1 MMPQFPS
8 VEWFE
13 ALRDVVEVDP
23 HWRDFGMMDCAMGV
37 NVGETTIKLVFDGYE
52 VTEIA
57 DISANAEAEDL
68 DFTLVM
74 PTERWREMIEN
85 IQTNGHADL
94 HHTLNTIDLETP
106 EELAKGEDYTR
117 RDLFYRFN
125 QTLQDFFDASS
136 SIETTFA
143 EPAAAT

>member
-1 MMPQFPS
+1 MPQFPS

-13 ALRDVVEVDP
+13 TLRDRVIDDP

-37 NVGETTIKLVFDGYE
+37 NVGETTIKLVFDGFDIP
-52 VTEIA
+52 EIA
-57 DISANAEAEDL
+57 DISADPAAADL

-74 PTERWREMIEN
+74 PEARWREMIEN
-85 IQTNGHADL
+85 IQSNGHADL
-94 HHTLNTIDLETP
+94 HHTLNTIDLESP
-106 EELAKGEDYTR
+106 EELAKGEDYNR

-136 SIETTFA
+136 DIETSFP
-143 EPAAAT
+143 EPAAV

>member
-1 MMPQFPS
+1 MPQFPS

-13 ALRDVVEVDP
+13 ALRETVQDDP

-37 NVGETTIKLVFDGYE
+37 NVGETTIKLVFDGFE
-52 VTEIA
+52 IPEIA
-57 DISANAEAEDL
+57 DISDSADDADL

-74 PTERWREMIEN
+74 SPERWQEMIKN
-85 IQTNGHADL
+85 IQSNGHADL
-94 HHTLNTIDLETP
+94 HHTLNTIDLESP
-106 EELAKGEDYTR
+106 EELAKGEDYNR

-136 SIETTFA
+136 SVETTFA
-143 EPAAAT
+143 

>member
-1 MMPQFPS
+1 MPQFPS

-13 ALRDVVEVDP
+13 ALRDTVQDDP

-37 NVGETTIKLVFDGYE
+37 NVGDTTIKLVFDGYE
-52 VTEIA
+52 IPEIA
-57 DISANAEAEDL
+57 DISSSANSEDL

-74 PTERWREMIEN
+74 PEARWREMLEN
-85 IQTNGHADL
+85 IRSNGSADL
-94 HHTLNTIDLETP
+94 HHTLNTIDLESP

-136 SIETTFA
+136 AVETTFA
-143 EPAAAT
+143 

>member
-1 MMPQFPS
+1 MPAFPS

-13 ALRDVVEVDP
+13 ALREEVLADP
-23 HWRDFGMMDCAMGV
+23 EWRSFGMMDCAMGV
-37 NVGETTIKLVFDGYE
+37 NVGETTIKVVFDGYE
-52 VTEIA
+52 ITEIVDVSGA
-57 DISANAEAEDL
+57 TDEADL

-85 IQTNGHADL
+85 IASNGHADL
-94 HHTLNTIDLETP
+94 HHTLNTIDLESP
-106 EELAKGEDYTR
+106 EELAKGGDYTR

-136 SIETTFA
+136 KIESTFN
-143 EPAAAT
+143 

>member
-1 MMPQFPS
+1 MPAFPS
-8 VEWFE
+8 TDWFE
-13 ALRDVVEVDP
+13 ALRDIVLDDP
-23 HWRDFGMMDCAMGV
+23 DWRAFGMMDCAMGV
-37 NVGETTIKLVFDGYE
+37 NVGDSTIKIVFDGYE
-52 VTEIA
+52 IPEIA
-57 DISANAEAEDL
+57 DISDQPADADL

-74 PTERWREMIEN
+74 PPDRWREMIEN

-94 HHTLNTIDLETP
+94 HHTLNTIDLESP

-136 SIETTFA
+136 NIETTFN
-143 EPAAAT
+143 

>member
-1 MMPQFPS
+1 MPAFPS
-8 VEWFE
+8 TDWFE
-13 ALRDVVEVDP
+13 ALRDIVLDDP
-23 HWRDFGMMDCAMGV
+23 DWRAFGMMDCAMGV
-37 NVGETTIKLVFDGYE
+37 NVGDSTIKIVFDGYE
-52 VTEIA
+52 IPEIA
-57 DISANAEAEDL
+57 DISDQPADADL

-74 PTERWREMIEN
+74 PPDRWREMLEN

-94 HHTLNTIDLETP
+94 HHTLNTIDLESP

-136 SIETTFA
+136 NIETTFN
-143 EPAAAT
+143 

>member
-1 MMPQFPS
+1 MPQFPS

-13 ALRDVVEVDP
+13 ALRDTVEADP

-52 VTEIA
+52 IPEIA
-57 DISANAEAEDL
+57 DVSADPNAEDL

-125 QTLQDFFDASS
+125 QTLQDFFDASAG
-136 SIETTFA
+136 IETTFA
-143 EPAAAT
+143 EPAATT

>member
-1 MMPQFPS
+1 MPAFPS
-8 VEWFE
+8 TDWFE
-13 ALRDVVEVDP
+13 ALRDIVLDDP
-23 HWRDFGMMDCAMGV
+23 EWRAFGMMDCAMGV
-37 NVGETTIKLVFDGYE
+37 NVGDSTIKIVFDGYE
-52 VTEIA
+52 IPEIA
-57 DISANAEAEDL
+57 DISDQPADAAL

-74 PTERWREMIEN
+74 PPDRWREMLEN

-94 HHTLNTIDLETP
+94 HHTLNTIDLESP

-136 SIETTFA
+136 KIETTFN
-143 EPAAAT
+143 

>member
-1 MMPQFPS
+1 MPQFPS

-13 ALRDVVEVDP
+13 ELRDTVQDDP

-52 VTEIA
+52 IPEIA
-57 DISANAEAEDL
+57 DISTSADEEDL
-68 DFTLVM
+68 DFTLGM
-74 PTERWREMIEN
+74 PEDRLREMIEN
-85 IQTNGHADL
+85 IKTNGHADL
-94 HHTLNTIDLETP
+94 HHTLNTIDLESP
-106 EELAKGEDYTR
+106 EELAKGEDYNR

-136 SIETTFA
+136 SVETTFA
-143 EPAAAT
+143 

>member
-1 MMPQFPS
+1 MPQFPS

-13 ALRDVVEVDP
+13 ELRNTVQDDP

-37 NVGETTIKLVFDGYE
+37 NVGETTIKLVFDGFE
-52 VTEIA
+52 IPEIA
-57 DISANAEAEDL
+57 DISGSAADEDL

-74 PTERWREMIEN
+74 PEDRWREMIEN
-85 IQTNGHADL
+85 IQSNGHADL
-94 HHTLNTIDLETP
+94 HHTLNTIDLESP
-106 EELAKGEDYTR
+106 EELAKGEDYNR

-136 SIETTFA
+136 SVETTFA
-143 EPAAAT
+143 

>member
-1 MMPQFPS
+1 MPNFPS

-13 ALRDVVEVDP
+13 TLRDKVLDDP

-37 NVGETTIKLVFDGYE
+37 NVGSTTIKLVFDGYDIP
-52 VTEIA
+52 EIK
-57 DISANAEAEDL
+57 DISTNPDAEDL

-74 PTERWREMIEN
+74 TPERWRDMIEN
-85 IQTNGHADL
+85 IRNNGHADL
-94 HHTLNTIDLETP
+94 HHTLNTIDLESP
-106 EELAKGEDYTR
+106 EELAKGDDYNR

-136 SIETTFA
+136 TIDTSFPQ
-143 EPAAAT
+143 PATAN

>member
-1 MMPQFPS
+1 MPHFPS
-8 VEWFE
+8 VQWFE
-13 ALRDVVEVDP
+13 ALRDTVQDDP

-52 VTEIA
+52 IPEIA
-57 DISANAEAEDL
+57 DISTSSEQEDL

-74 PTERWREMIEN
+74 PEERWQEMIRN
-85 IQTNGHADL
+85 IQSNGQADL
-94 HHTLNTIDLETP
+94 HHTLNTIDLESP

-136 SIETTFA
+136 TIETTFA
-143 EPAAAT
+143 

>member
-1 MMPQFPS
+1 MPQFPS

-13 ALRDVVEVDP
+13 ALRDTVQDDP

-37 NVGETTIKLVFDGYE
+37 NVGETTIKLVFDGFE
-52 VTEIA
+52 IPEIA
-57 DISANAEAEDL
+57 DISDRASDEDL

-74 PTERWREMIEN
+74 STDRWQEMLQN
-85 IQTNGHADL
+85 IQQNGHADL
-94 HHTLNTIDLETP
+94 HHTLNTIDLESP
-106 EELAKGEDYTR
+106 EELAKGEDYNR

-136 SIETTFA
+136 TVETTFA
-143 EPAAAT
+143 

>member
-1 MMPQFPS
+1 MPAFPS
-8 VEWFE
+8 TDWFE
-13 ALRDVVEVDP
+13 ALREVVIKDP
-23 HWRDFGMMDCAMGV
+23 EWRAFGMMDCAMGV
-37 NVGETTIKLVFDGYE
+37 NVGDSTIKVVFDGYDIP
-52 VTEIA
+52 EIA
-57 DISANAEAEDL
+57 DVSDDPDDADL

-74 PTERWREMIEN
+74 PPARWREMLEN
-85 IQTNGHADL
+85 IQSNGHADL

-136 SIETTFA
+136 HIETTFN
-143 EPAAAT
+143 

>member
-1 MMPQFPS
+1 MPQFPS

-13 ALRDVVEVDP
+13 ALRDTVQDDP

-52 VTEIA
+52 IPEIA
-57 DISANAEAEDL
+57 DISSHTADEDL

-74 PTERWREMIEN
+74 PEERWQEMIEN

-94 HHTLNTIDLETP
+94 HHTLNTIDLESP

-136 SIETTFA
+136 SVETTFA
-143 EPAAAT
+143 

>member
-1 MMPQFPS
+1 MPQFPS

-13 ALRDVVEVDP
+13 ELRDTVQDDP

-52 VTEIA
+52 IPEIA
-57 DISANAEAEDL
+57 DISESADEEDL

-74 PTERWREMIEN
+74 PSERWQEMIEN
-85 IQTNGHADL
+85 IQSNGHADL
-94 HHTLNTIDLETP
+94 HHTLNTIDLESP

-136 SIETTFA
+136 TVETTFA
-143 EPAAAT
+143 